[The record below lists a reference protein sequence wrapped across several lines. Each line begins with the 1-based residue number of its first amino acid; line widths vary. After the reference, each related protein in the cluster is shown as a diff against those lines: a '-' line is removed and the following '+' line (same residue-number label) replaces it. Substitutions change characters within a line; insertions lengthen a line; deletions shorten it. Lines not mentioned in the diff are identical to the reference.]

1 MSRTL
6 FWYILKDLIR
16 VFLMAS
22 GVIAGIMSF
31 GGLLRPLT
39 EHGLSIGQV
48 RQMLF
53 YFQPAMGAYSLPI
66 AALFA
71 TTMVY
76 GRLSADNEIVGC
88 RAAGISHLALAVP
101 AFVLGLTVALLGLL
115 LLCFIVPACMFKAEQ
130 VVFSNVGQIVA
141 NQIERSHQIKLDQ
154 GGESITVFAQGAHV
168 MPQDP
173 SHPND
178 QVVLLIGP
186 MFVTYESTTDKSPD
200 AIRIPRDFYIAR
212 QATAFISQNPDTDE
226 LSFTTVLQGGTKF
239 PRAPQGM
246 EGGVQSTIFSAKGG
260 SMVRENTKFMD
271 VWRLKELLK
280 DESSSKR
287 VNRVLTGFI
296 AAEQTDTFLRSIG
309 DQLTTEDSRARLVNG
324 AEEIDIVRGKAAA
337 ILQDRKLIIGATS
350 PQITRPVRVFQE
362 RNGQVLYTFEAQ
374 RVEISAYPDD
384 EAGVLHAAIEFED
397 VIEQIGDSNTL
408 HPKFRREFDVPM
420 TDSVKE
426 LPKIRTA
433 KYYLQNARK
442 FPGPEKALARER
454 MFISNTVRSELHA
467 RASFALS
474 CLILVM
480 VGCAL
485 GMMFRSGNFLSAFAL
500 SVVPALLCIALII
513 TGQHTCENVPRDV
526 TGFKNPF
533 ELGRNLIWSGN
544 VAVAIIATVL
554 LGRLQRQ

>member
-22 GVIAGIMSF
+22 GVLAGIMSF

-48 RQMLF
+48 REMLF
-53 YFQPAMGAYSLPI
+53 YFQPAMSAYSLPI

-101 AFVLGLTVALLGLL
+101 AFVLGLSVAILGLL
-115 LLCFIVPACMFKAEQ
+115 LLCFVVPACMFKAEQ
-130 VVFSNVGQIVA
+130 VVFSNVGQIIA
-141 NQIERSHQIKLDQ
+141 NQIDRSHQIKLEQ
-154 GGESITVFAQGAHV
+154 GGQSITVFAQSAHV
-168 MPQDP
+168 MPDDP
-173 SHPND
+173 AHPND
-178 QVVLLIGP
+178 QVVLLVGP
-186 MFVTYESTTDKSPD
+186 MFVTYEPTADKSPD
-200 AIRIPRDFYIAR
+200 AIRVPRDFYIAR
-212 QATAFISQNPDTDE
+212 QATAFISQNPETDE

-246 EGGVQSTIFSAKGG
+246 EGGVESTMFSAKGG
-260 SMVRENTKFMD
+260 SLVRENTKFMD
-271 VWRLKELLK
+271 VWRLKELLQ

-287 VNRVLTGFI
+287 VNRVLSGFI
-296 AAEQTDTFLRSIG
+296 EAEQVDVFLRNIA
-309 DQLTTEDSRARLVNG
+309 DNLAAEDSRARLVNG
-324 AEEIDIVRGKAAA
+324 SEEMDIVRGKAAA
-337 ILQDRKLIIGATS
+337 AMEERKLVIGAAS
-350 PQITRPVRVFQE
+350 PEVTRPVHVYQE

-374 RVEISAYPDD
+374 RVSITGFPDD
-384 EAGVLHAAIEFED
+384 EQGVIHAAIEFED
-397 VIEQIGDSNTL
+397 VIEKIGDSSTS

-420 TDSVKE
+420 TDQIKE

-433 KYYLQNARK
+433 KYYLQNAKK
-442 FPGPEKALARER
+442 FPGPEKTLARER

-500 SVVPALLCIALII
+500 SVIPALLCIALII
-513 TGQHTCENVPRDV
+513 TGQHTCENVPKDV